1 MGFHLRRPDHRDG
14 DPRPLALI
22 STTVN
27 IRGESYRLKE
37 RRKAGLIPLP
47 DQQQTDSLAATPNNR
62 GKRSHSS

>member
-1 MGFHLRRPDHRDG
+1 LHH
-14 DPRPLALI
+14 

-47 DQQQTDSLAATPNNR
+47 EQQQDEARAGAPSGR
-62 GKRSHSS
+62 GKRNL